1 MGINPPKLIR
11 SYMQTNLKETLDEI
25 WNEAYEIYADMEDLN
40 DEELLECRLAIRGR
54 AKALMRLSEKG
65 QYYE

>member
-1 MGINPPKLIR
+1 MNVIAEKEQNYKGDSVLNKKNPTNYA
-11 SYMQTNLKETLDEI
+11 YMNP
-25 WNEAYEIYADMEDLN
+25 ADMEDLN